1 MKRLRKSFI
10 KWLVVSLF
18 CLLLGFLLGKFKQ
31 TLLEGELLQTQ
42 QQLTQQTQDRL
53 LRVKKIA
60 RFETQAQ
67 LDKLAIQAL
76 VEENKILNGT
86 LAEAKNKIYF
96 YERVIAPEKEGRGVK
111 IYSFNVEKNKHT
123 GLWEY
128 ELVLMQLQKGQR
140 LLQGQFE
147 LQVSFVEQ
155 DKLYKK
161 SLKKFTDDSENTF
174 KFKYFQKLKGAFSL
188 PDDMQI
194 DEVLITLNVQGDR
207 RNKPQEI
214 EKSYDW
220 RVLLNK
226 SNEPLSEFDK
236 PIIPLLESQ

>member
-1 MKRLRKSFI
+1 LKRLRKSFI

-31 TLLEGELLQTQ
+31 TILESELLQTQ
-42 QQLTQQTQDRL
+42 QQLTEQTQDRL

-60 RFETQAQ
+60 RFEIQAQ

-76 VEENKILNGT
+76 IDKNKGLNST

-96 YERVIAPEKEGRGVK
+96 YERVIAPEKEERGVK
-111 IYSFNVEKNKHT
+111 IYSFNIEKNKHSM
-123 GLWEY
+123 LWEY

-140 LLQGQFE
+140 LLEGQLE

-161 SLKKFTDDSENTF
+161 SLKKFTDNSENTF

-188 PDDMQI
+188 PEEMQV

-207 RNKPQEI
+207 HNKPQTI
-214 EKSYDW
+214 EHSYDW
-220 RVLLNK
+220 RVLVNK
-226 SNEPLSEFDK
+226 SNTPLSEYDK
-236 PIIPLLESQ
+236 PTRPLLEAQ